1 MDYNSRFNKIL
12 TIYTSIIWFV
22 FTIGMTISTNINFL
36 KISSIIQIILII
48 IKNIIVNYINPNII
62 KTRNRLIIPS
72 ILIITVSLTLFILN
86 INDYKKEFEEVY
98 QDIIFW
104 ISYAIWILGNIV
116 NLIYDIKFIY
126 DTDYRFRLP

>member
-1 MDYNSRFNKIL
+1 MDYNNRFNKIL

-22 FTIGMTISTNINFL
+22 FTIGMTISTNINLL
-36 KISSIIQIILII
+36 KISSIIQTILIV

-62 KTRNRLIIPS
+62 KTRNRLMIPS

-86 INDYKKEFEEVY
+86 ISDYKKEFEEVY

-126 DTDYRFRLP
+126 ETDYRFRLP